1 MNGKAGVQYKSLFQ
15 ICIKD
20 IQSMNKNDIPLVR
33 EMKELGVGVLRDQ
46 GGDVDK
52 VMTGFHWP
60 IHTVSHLHMH
70 IISPSDGLRF
80 MKKLEFSSMFFG
92 DTESAIEMLEKK

>member
-1 MNGKAGVQYKSLFQ
+1 M
-15 ICIKD
+15 
-20 IQSMNKNDIPLVR
+20 M
-33 EMKELGVGVLRDQ
+33 ELGLKVLQEQ

-70 IISPSDGLRF
+70 IISPSDSINGMF
-80 MKKLEFSSMFFG
+80 KKLEFSSMFFG
-92 DTESAIEMLEKK
+92 STTDAIEMIKKKV